1 MVLCLN
7 AGDGRDFQAPGVP
20 PRSTAAV
27 EWRLRHSPIRPAPLQ
42 LHPQFLA
49 AVKACLPVL
58 PGVMAFGAIS
68 GVAMIAAGMPTYLAL
83 LMSVLV
89 YAGNAQLAALQLL
102 TSGSPIAIAILA
114 ALVINLRFSIYSLSM
129 VPHLAAAGPRWRPLL
144 SYLLTDN
151 GYAVTLRGY
160 EKPLGAADKVWFYF
174 GCSAAIWVAWQIGTV
189 LGVLLGA
196 RIPASWHLEFS
207 IVLTFLGIVVPTIR
221 DRAVA
226 AAACA
231 AGITAVLAWPLP
243 LRLGLLIAAAAGI
256 VAGMLTESM
265 LEGKRR

>member
-1 MVLCLN
+1 MR
-7 AGDGRDFQAPGVP
+7 ARRRIFKT
-20 PRSTAAV
+20 RSAVAV
-27 EWRLRHSPIRPAPLQ
+27 EYRLRRIPIRPAPLQ

-68 GVAMIAAGMPTYLAL
+68 GVAMVAAGMPYYLAM
-83 LMSVLV
+83 LMSILV

-102 TSGSPIAIAILA
+102 TSGSPLALVILA

-129 VPHLAAAGPRWRPLL
+129 APHLAAAGPRWRPLL

-151 GYAVTLRGY
+151 SYAITLRGY
-160 EKPLGAADKVWFYF
+160 ERALGAADKVWYYL
-174 GCSAAIWVAWQIGTV
+174 GCSAAVWVTWQTGT
-189 LGVLLGA
+189 LTGVLLGTG
-196 RIPASWHLEFS
+196 IPGSWHLEFS
-207 IVLTFLGIVVPTIR
+207 IVLTFLGIVAPTIR

-231 AGITAVLAWPLP
+231 SGVTAVLAWPLP
-243 LRLGLLIAAAAGI
+243 LRLGLLLAAAAGI
-256 VAGMLTESM
+256 AAGMLTETV
-265 LEGKRR
+265 LGKNRR

>member
-1 MVLCLN
+1 M
-7 AGDGRDFQAPGVP
+7 
-20 PRSTAAV
+20 
-27 EWRLRHSPIRPAPLQ
+27 H

-49 AVKACLPVL
+49 AVRSCLPVL
-58 PGVMAFGAIS
+58 PGVLTFGAIS
-68 GVAMIAAGMPTYLAL
+68 GVAMVAAGMPYYLAM

-102 TSGSPIAIAILA
+102 TSGSPVAIAILA
-114 ALVINLRFSIYSLSM
+114 ALVINLRFCIYSLSM
-129 VPHLAAAGPRWRPLL
+129 APHLAAASPRRRALL

-151 GYAVTLRGY
+151 GYAIALRGY
-160 EKPLGAADKVWFYF
+160 ERALAAEDKVWYYL
-174 GCSAAIWVAWQIGTV
+174 GCSAAIWVTWQIGSLT
-189 LGVLLGA
+189 GVLLGTG
-196 RIPASWHLEFS
+196 IPSAWHLEFS

-231 AGITAVLAWPLP
+231 SGITAVLTWHLP

-256 VAGMLTESM
+256 AAGMLTETM
-265 LEGKRR
+265 LGGSRR